1 MLTHPPA
8 PKGSSEGLASAKTQ
22 PSPRPRDGGKK
33 GQSPTPFCPNPSTLY
48 LKHPIPGGSQQEQE
62 PPLQGSQEK
71 AQLHPPLGELATLG
85 REDGRVVGKHTSSG
99 HCAKT
104 SPFEG
109 KRQRKWKRGSSS
121 QWHHKNLRKE
131 ALKGKECSWL
141 PCSDNSSIS
150 SSRSSMS
157 QLSSRATLAL
167 LTFGARS
174 VCRLGADL

>member
-1 MLTHPPA
+1 MEE
-8 PKGSSEGLASAKTQ
+8 KQ
-22 PSPRPRDGGKK
+22 

-48 LKHPIPGGSQQEQE
+48 LKHPIPGRLPAGTGATSTGFPRES
-62 PPLQGSQEK
+62 PVTPTPWG
-71 AQLHPPLGELATLG
+71 ATLG
-85 REDGRVVGKHTSSG
+85 REDGRVAGRHNSSG
-99 HCAKT
+99 HYAKT

-131 ALKGKECSWL
+131 ALKGKECLWL
-141 PCSDNSSIS
+141 PCLDNSSIS

-174 VCRLGADL
+174 VCHLGADLCFLGSLTASLAFLH